1 MTSSEASYHLPQ
13 YMSQNPMTDMYCNFS
28 TDIAYLCEIIKSIPD
43 LMVQKFKPGSG
54 NTIFVIQSK
63 FEDYKLSVT
72 ASNCI
77 GDDIKFSV
85 QIFSPDT
92 TVKEP
97 SQRWVIRYLEES
109 YDRSTSFII
118 KRNFVR
124 LMDDKGIVL
133 RNSRDDSIVATN
145 SPHLASPTLLH
156 GSGIYFPQLD
166 QEGVD
171 NLISTIDHPQ
181 AQDTLIRLS
190 AQPYNHAALL
200 APCDDIPLLDAL
212 TTRLQPGNESTLKK
226 VLVIIA
232 NFAACEVTRTVLVG
246 KTLLDSLVAHLSHD
260 DPTIKSLLGVI
271 FTYLRSSHIVNLEPY
286 TEQLQSL

>member
-1 MTSSEASYHLPQ
+1 MTSSASASPLLPQ
-13 YMSQNPMTDMYCNFS
+13 STSPNDMYCS
-28 TDIAYLCEIIKSIPD
+28 IPIDIADLCEIIKSTPG
-43 LMVQKFKPGSG
+43 LMVQPFKPGSG
-54 NTIFVIQSK
+54 NTIYIIRYK
-63 FEDYKLSVT
+63 FEDNKLSVIAT
-72 ASNCI
+72 NCI
-77 GDDIKFSV
+77 GDNIKFSV
-85 QIFSPDT
+85 EIVSPDN
-92 TVKEP
+92 TVVES
-97 SQRWVIRYLEES
+97 SQQWVIRYLEES
-109 YDRSTSFII
+109 YDRSTSFIT

-124 LMDDKGIVL
+124 CLGDKGVVL

-156 GSGIYFPQLD
+156 GSGIYFPQLN
-166 QEGVD
+166 QEGVY

-200 APCDDIPLLDAL
+200 APRDDIPLLDAL
-212 TTRLQPGNESTLKK
+212 TTRLQPGNENTLKK

-232 NFAACEVTRTVLVG
+232 NFAACEETRTVLVG

-271 FTYLRSSHIVNLEPY
+271 FTYLRLSHTANLEPY